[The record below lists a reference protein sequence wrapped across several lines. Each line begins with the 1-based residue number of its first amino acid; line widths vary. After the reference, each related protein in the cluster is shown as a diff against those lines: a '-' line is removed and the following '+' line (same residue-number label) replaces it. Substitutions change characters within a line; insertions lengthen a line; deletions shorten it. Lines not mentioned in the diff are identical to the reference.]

1 MDAKDITEDILR
13 ITKRLNELP
22 PLIADTA
29 EKANHGSEIKEME
42 NGLKDMIISLSME
55 VDDGNKK
62 IYTNQAAREARA
74 RELAKDD
81 PYYQQLLTAW
91 NKATDSKKRAD
102 ILLEKLRLEFSGQ
115 KSALFAF
122 TEMLKTKNI
131 ELAAMPKVVEVEI
144 HHDAQ

>member
-55 VDDGNKK
+55 ASMEVDDGNKK
-62 IYTNQAAREARA
+62 IYTNQAAR
-74 RELAKDD
+74 
-81 PYYQQLLTAW
+81 
-91 NKATDSKKRAD
+91 
-102 ILLEKLRLEFSGQ
+102 
-115 KSALFAF
+115 
-122 TEMLKTKNI
+122 
-131 ELAAMPKVVEVEI
+131 
-144 HHDAQ
+144 